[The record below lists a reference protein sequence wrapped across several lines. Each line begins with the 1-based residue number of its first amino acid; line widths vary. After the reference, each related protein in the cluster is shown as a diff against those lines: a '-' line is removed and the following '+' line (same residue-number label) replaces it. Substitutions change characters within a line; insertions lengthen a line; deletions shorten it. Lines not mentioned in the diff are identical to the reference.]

1 MLKTIDAAQSRSRF
15 LFSVSI
21 RCALKLTGLVRQRQ
35 IHESTKLYSAA
46 GWGACFGG
54 GPEFNQLSSEVPPKA
69 IAAWKGP
76 ENETDVRKWILS
88 YAILAPHSHNL
99 QS

>member
-1 MLKTIDAAQSRSRF
+1 MNRRNF
-15 LFSVSI
+15 I
-21 RCALKLTGLVRQRQ
+21 RLLGGGLV
-35 IHESTKLYSAA
+35 LAA
-46 GWGACFGG
+46 A
-54 GPEFNQLSSEVPPKA
+54 PSLSSCSREMPATA

>member
-1 MLKTIDAAQSRSRF
+1 MNRRSF
-15 LFSVSI
+15 I
-21 RCALKLTGLVRQRQ
+21 RLLGGGLV
-35 IHESTKLYSAA
+35 LAA
-46 GWGACFGG
+46 APSLTSC
-54 GPEFNQLSSEVPPKA
+54 SSEVPPKA

-76 ENETDVRKWILS
+76 ENEADVRKWILS